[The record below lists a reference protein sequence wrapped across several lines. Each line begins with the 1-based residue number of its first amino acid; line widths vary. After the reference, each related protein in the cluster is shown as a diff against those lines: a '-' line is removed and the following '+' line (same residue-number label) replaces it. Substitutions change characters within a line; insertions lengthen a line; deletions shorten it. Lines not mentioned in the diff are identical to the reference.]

1 MAQKPSENVKL
12 FIQSNEYND
21 KKRLLNLETNK
32 YKVDIDRTCFT
43 KTKLEKEYL
52 KQIKSLYK
60 SELNKQKK

>member
-1 MAQKPSENVKL
+1 MAQKPSENIKL

-43 KTKLEKEYL
+43 KTKLEKEHL

-60 SELNKQKK
+60 LEANKQKK

>member
-1 MAQKPSENVKL
+1 MAQKPSENIKL

-43 KTKLEKEYL
+43 KTNLEKEYL

-60 SELNKQKK
+60 SELNQQKK